1 MSRRGLLAAG
11 LFALSLLVH
20 AKGLRAPLL
29 DYHFH
34 RQVNTAAIARNYAR
48 ENRPIHRPRIDW
60 EGPEDR
66 LAGSEMP
73 LYMWLYG
80 KLWNVGGLG
89 EGWGRLISALCSAA
103 CAVLLFGLYE
113 GEFGL
118 EAAAWGAAVFTV
130 LPVEIYFGRT
140 VQPEGFALLALVGAL
155 VAWEKSL
162 RPGRPW
168 GWWALAV
175 LCAFVAVGEKLP
187 YAHVLIPLAGL
198 TWRRLGKKTLT
209 DGRLYAA
216 GLVSMGAVLAWYAW
230 ARTGV
235 YVVPTKAVEYDKL
248 LAWSRLPYFMQFQ
261 VLSRWPEVV
270 MTYAGVALFFVGAS
284 EVLWKKRELFW
295 LSWFGGVALHLFAMG
310 GYAHYHEYTSLPL
323 APVAAGLIGLGIA
336 RLREKASRVA
346 APKRPLAYA
355 GLALLVAAIPAHA
368 ALRIGHWYKQGYGFT
383 ARAGEAA
390 AAVSARDDLFF
401 TNCQASS
408 VLLYYLDRRGW
419 SNELDVVPREA
430 AGLVD
435 EAAAKGA
442 RFVASEKRGLFAEP
456 DGALWRRYRAE
467 GPPAWDDGALVIFR
481 IKE

>member
-1 MSRRGLLAAG
+1 MSRRGLLAAAI
-11 LFALSLLVH
+11 FALSLLVH

-48 ENRPIHRPRIDW
+48 EDRPIHRPRVDW
-60 EGPEDR
+60 FGPEDE
-66 LAGSEMP
+66 LAGTELP

-80 KLWNVGGLG
+80 KLWHVGGLG
-89 EGWGRLISALCSAA
+89 EGWGRLISAGSSAL
-103 CAVLLFGLYE
+103 CAVLLLGLYRR
-113 GEFGL
+113 EFGD

-130 LPVEIYFGRT
+130 LPVEVFFGRT

-155 VAWEKSL
+155 VCWEKSL

-168 GWWALAV
+168 GWWAAAV
-175 LCAFVAVGEKLP
+175 FCAFVAVGEKLP
-187 YAHVLIPLAGL
+187 YAHVFFPLAGL
-198 TWRRLGKKTLT
+198 AWRRLGKKALS
-209 DGRLYAA
+209 DWRLYAA

-230 ARTGV
+230 ARGGV
-235 YVVPTKAVEYDKL
+235 YVVPTRAGEYQNL

-270 MTYAGVALFFVGAS
+270 MTYGGAVFFFFGAR
-284 EVLWKKRELFW
+284 EILWKKREIFW

-310 GYAHYHEYTSLPL
+310 GYSHYHEYTALPL

-336 RLREKASRVA
+336 RLRERA
-346 APKRPLAYA
+346 ARLPSAKRTFAYA
-355 GLALLVAAIPAHA
+355 GLAFLILSIPAHA
-368 ALRIGHWYKQGYGFT
+368 ALRIGHWYKQGFDFT

-390 AAVSARDDLFF
+390 AAVSAKDDLFF

-419 SNELDVVPREA
+419 SDELDIQAPLAGSIVDDA
-430 AGLVD
+430 AK
-435 EAAAKGA
+435 KGA

-456 DGALWRRYRAE
+456 DGAMWKRLRAK
-467 GPPAWDDGALVIFR
+467 GKPVWDDGKLVIFR
-481 IKE
+481 L

>member
-11 LFALSLLVH
+11 VFALSLLVH

-48 ENRPIHRPRIDW
+48 EDRPIHRPRVDW
-60 EGPEDR
+60 QGPEDR
-66 LAGSEMP
+66 LAGTEMP

-89 EGWGRLISALCSAA
+89 EGWGRLLSALSSAA
-103 CAVLLFGLYE
+103 CASLLLLLYE
-113 GEFGL
+113 AEFGL

-130 LPVEIYFGRT
+130 LPVEVFFGRT

-155 VAWEKSL
+155 FAWEKSL
-162 RPGRPW
+162 APRRPF
-168 GWWALAV
+168 GWWLLAV

-187 YAHVLIPLAGL
+187 YAHVLFPLAGL
-198 TWRRLGKKTLT
+198 TWRRLGRKTLS
-209 DGRLYAA
+209 DARLYAA

-235 YVVPTKAVEYDKL
+235 YVVPTRAGEYQNL
-248 LAWSRLPYFMQFQ
+248 LAWSRLPYFIQFQ
-261 VLSRWPEVV
+261 VFSRWPEVV
-270 MTYAGVALFFVGAS
+270 MTYAGAALFFVGAR
-284 EVLWKKRELFW
+284 EILWKKRDLFW

-310 GYAHYHEYTSLPL
+310 GYSHYHEYTSLPL
-323 APVAAGLIGLGIA
+323 APVAAGLIGVAIA
-336 RLREKASRVA
+336 RLRAKAGAQPKSRRA
-346 APKRPLAYA
+346 FAYA
-355 GLALLVAAIPAHA
+355 GLAFLVLAIPAHA
-368 ALRIGHWYKQGYGFT
+368 ALRIGHWYKQGYAFT

-390 AAVSARDDLFF
+390 AAVSAKDDLFY

-419 SNELDVVPREA
+419 SDELDVQPTLA
-430 AGLVD
+430 DGLVD
-435 EAAAKGA
+435 DAAGKGA
-442 RFVASEKRGLFAEP
+442 KFVASEKRGLFAEP
-456 DGALWRRYRAE
+456 DGAMWKRFSKK
-467 GPPAWDDGALVIFR
+467 GKPVWDDGALVIFR
-481 IKE
+481 L